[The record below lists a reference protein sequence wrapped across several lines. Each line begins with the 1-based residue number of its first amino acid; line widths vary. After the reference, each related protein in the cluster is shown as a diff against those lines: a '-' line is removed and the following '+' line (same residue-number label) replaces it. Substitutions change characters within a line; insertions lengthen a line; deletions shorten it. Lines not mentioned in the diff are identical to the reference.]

1 MHVLENLSYV
11 LEDMIEPIAKKQDIS
26 PTELDNVYKAVKTMN
41 YIETIKAMK
50 EYGNSNEGSSYA
62 RGGSYR
68 GNSRGSYEGMSTRV
82 SYEGG
87 MSNRGSYE
95 GGSSNRGSYEGSYD
109 GRRGM
114 DGDGDGRY
122 SERRGRDARG
132 RYTSRDSYSRDEES
146 KEQMISKLERMMS
159 EASSEGE
166 RQTIM
171 ECIRKLENER

>member
-1 MHVLENLSYV
+1 MHILEDLSYE
-11 LEDMIEPIAKKQDIS
+11 LEDMIEPVVKKGDIS

-50 EYGNSNEGSSYA
+50 EYGNSNDGSSYA
-62 RGGSYR
+62 MGNSYRGVYRGGSYDGMNR
-68 GNSRGSYEGMSTRV
+68 G

-87 MSNRGSYE
+87 MSNRGSY
-95 GGSSNRGSYEGSYD
+95 NSYEGSYD

-132 RYTSRDSYSRDEES
+132 RYTSRDNYSREDN
-146 KEQMISKLERMMS
+146 KEQMLSKLERMMAEATS
-159 EASSEGE
+159 ESE
-166 RQTIM
+166 RQIVM
-171 ECIRKLENER
+171 DCIRKLENDK